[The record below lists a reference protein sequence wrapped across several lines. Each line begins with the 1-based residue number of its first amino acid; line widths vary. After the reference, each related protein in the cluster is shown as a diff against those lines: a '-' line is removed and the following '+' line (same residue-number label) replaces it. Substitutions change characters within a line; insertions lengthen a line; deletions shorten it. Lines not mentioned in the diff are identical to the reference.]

1 MQQRFD
7 VRNRD
12 GAVDT
17 SFFEQ
22 LKFHYKLPE
31 TTQKIC
37 EHLFVFLTRSIGVGK
52 GRGGR
57 DPPNWNFNNDKNV
70 TNSLLFLQFL
80 FSIFRWQQDN

>member
-1 MQQRFD
+1 MKQNSSLALISAVFKSNQCEKRNPMQQRFD

-57 DPPNWNFNNDKNV
+57 DPPN
-70 TNSLLFLQFL
+70 
-80 FSIFRWQQDN
+80 